1 MTPGRWPETIA
12 DFLDGRRAADPDQV
26 LRVAWRD
33 AARRIV
39 EVVAREDWSR
49 RLH

>member
-1 MTPGRWPETIA
+1 
-12 DFLDGRRAADPDQV
+12 
-26 LRVAWRD
+26 LRDAWRD

-39 EVVAREDWSR
+39 EVIAREDWSR